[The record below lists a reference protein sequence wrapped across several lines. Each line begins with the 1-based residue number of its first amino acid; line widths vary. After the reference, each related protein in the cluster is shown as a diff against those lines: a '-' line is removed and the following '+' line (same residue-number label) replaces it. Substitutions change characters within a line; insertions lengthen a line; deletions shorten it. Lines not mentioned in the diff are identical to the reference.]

1 MKSSEPEVADQIKK
15 MILRN
20 SSFSQVPNSFTGNK
34 HFRESDYTVHRT
46 PTWLASVRMASERV
60 IGTELVNEDNLKGY
74 YMADG
79 ALYTYVHGDEYH
91 NIFPFWNWRRIP
103 GITTYESNA
112 PIPNPNKTDARN
124 HSSYV
129 GGTTYQNTG
138 ITAMQLKRNKLEA
151 NKTWIFTDNYV
162 LCMGSYIHADST
174 ATIMTS
180 IDQRFSKGK
189 VWSDDNKRIFHDN
202 TGYIIL
208 QADTCITL
216 TENKEG
222 QWKDFMGMYKPEILK
237 SKLFSV
243 YLKHRKDAPASYVY
257 LTLPATTQ
265 QKVRDFDSRSVH
277 IIRNDKKAQAA
288 VINDLCYASVYHPTN
303 LLIDND
309 NPIAISEPGTYII
322 HIKKKEIVS
331 HESFA
336 LQLTNK

>member
-1 MKSSEPEVADQIKK
+1 
-15 MILRN
+15 
-20 SSFSQVPNSFTGNK
+20 
-34 HFRESDYTVHRT
+34 
-46 PTWLASVRMASERV
+46 
-60 IGTELVNEDNLKGY
+60 
-74 YMADG
+74 
-79 ALYTYVHGDEYH
+79 
-91 NIFPFWNWRRIP
+91 
-103 GITTYESNA
+103 
-112 PIPNPNKTDARN
+112 
-124 HSSYV
+124 
-129 GGTTYQNTG
+129 
-138 ITAMQLKRNKLEA
+138 
-151 NKTWIFTDNYV
+151 
-162 LCMGSYIHADST
+162 
-174 ATIMTS
+174 
-180 IDQRFSKGK
+180 
-189 VWSDDNKRIFHDN
+189 
-202 TGYIIL
+202 
-208 QADTCITL
+208 
-216 TENKEG
+216 
-222 QWKDFMGMYKPEILK
+222 MGMYQQEILK